1 MHEGMKATK
10 SSILSHFQ
18 FLSEPRIVRTVLIAG
33 GILFMLAGLA
43 INVWF
48 KEYLFPKELYFFVGI
63 VSVWVGMLSQSFPH
77 VKKHLYDYAF
87 VVFVLVYLSLL
98 FLTFTNKLSGG
109 LAIALL
115 IYQLLFSISF
125 RSLAEYT
132 IFAFASLLLFTT
144 CAILIFPPVP
154 QTYVFIGFMVM
165 VTLFGGIHI
174 WMKLRNVSAEDTEGS
189 QVLEDVL
196 DNSIFAIFLLDQA
209 CTEILYQ
216 NKIASHFLQRIFAQ
230 SAISSQQLFNFLG
243 LDTAYITR
251 MFRLAEPNL
260 QEKSYFTHTNDEGQS
275 IELEFYISQISTN
288 GISNLLLKIRDITDI
303 KRQERRLT
311 RSISVNESLLSAIPD
326 VLITINS
333 KGNIQAVRASEESQN
348 RLPLNEFS
356 GQHFSALT
364 QKVMS
369 ATKQK
374 EVDQLIASVR
384 QEVKVA
390 QMEFMTLHE
399 KESRHY
405 DLRLVRLEDQD
416 ETLAIIRDITDT
428 RQVELALQQS
438 ELNYREIFNTGTD
451 GIMVLKPDN
460 LDLIDINQVGCD
472 MLGFSREEMHRIV
485 IPSLCH
491 KPSQDAFATFLSKTV
506 QGDNSRMECLLI
518 KKNGTLLESEVTA
531 KLAILKGG
539 FQLIVTFV
547 DITERVAF
555 LRKIKAQA
563 LLVENV
569 SEAIISTSSDFTILS
584 WNPAAENIYGWSAQE
599 AIGKNL
605 EELLPS
611 RYVTQSRDEAHQH
624 LFQQGNWNG
633 EMIQK
638 HRSGKQVYIQTSAT
652 VISGTPDQQESI
664 VVLSRNITEQK
675 VREQQLRKSEQKFKE
690 LFNSSPEAIFVNN
703 LDGIILD
710 ANPAACALHKS
721 SGKEL
726 IGKNITDLAPPRH
739 REALAGAYTTMIMGQ
754 LNYLESYFLDNEEN
768 VISVEIRASRF
779 DLEGA
784 PAMILHVSD
793 INQRKEA
800 EEQLRMFR
808 TLINQSSDAIFV
820 LEEETGNLIDFNEQM
835 PVSLGYTL
843 DEMHQLRLS
852 DLSPT
857 SIDNSIPSYVLE
869 EVRQL
874 GSAIYMTRYMR
885 KDGST
890 FPVEVNLGAVQ
901 VGQKSYLVGI
911 ARDITDRLHQEDAL
925 KQSEQKYRTLVEK
938 MNEGLI
944 LTDNDETILFVNN
957 RLCEILGRDKKELLG
972 YRSYEVL
979 GSGEA
984 SQIIKNKTALRLKG
998 ISDQYELQL
1007 QHKNG
1012 DTIWVLVAGAPYID
1026 SNGDAIGTIAIITD
1040 ITDRKSTEIKLQE
1053 KNNELD
1059 AFVYKASHDL
1069 KGPLASIIGVT
1080 NIARD
1085 EVKLPEA
1092 TRYFDLIS
1100 KSTERLDNILSELLD
1115 VTRIN
1120 KAQLNYEPI
1129 NIPFIIDDI
1138 INSLKHLPKSQHI
1151 DFQKDI
1157 HINNGFQSDKKL
1169 LTSILQNLI
1178 VNSINYHDPKAQPPV
1193 VRVSVKE
1200 KFKNKIEFQVSDNG
1214 QGIPTRMQQ
1223 KVFEMFYRGNTQSK
1237 GSGLGLYIVKNSIE
1251 KLQGSCELQ
1260 SEPGSGT
1267 TFSFVLPNSH
1277 T

>member
-1 MHEGMKATK
+1 MQTAK

-18 FLSEPRIVRTVLIAG
+18 FFSEPRIVRTVLIVG
-33 GILFMLAGLA
+33 GIFFMLSGLA
-43 INVWF
+43 VNMWF
-48 KEYLFPKELYFFVGI
+48 KEFLFPKELYFSVGI
-63 VSVWVGMLSQSFPH
+63 IAVWVGILSQIFPH
-77 VKKHLYDYAF
+77 VKKHLYDYSF

-109 LAIALL
+109 LAISLL
-115 IYQLLFSISF
+115 VYQLLFSISF

-132 IFAFASLLLFTT
+132 IFAFASMLLFIT

-154 QTYVFIGFMVM
+154 QTYVFISFMIL
-165 VTLFGGIHI
+165 VTLTGGIQI
-174 WMKLRNVSAEDTEGS
+174 WIKLKNGKELETESS
-189 QVLEDVL
+189 QILEDVL
-196 DNSIFAIFLLDQA
+196 DNSIFAIFLVDQE

-216 NKIASHFLQRIFAQ
+216 NKTAGLFSNQIFGISKI
-230 SAISSQQLFNFLG
+230 SAQQLFNFLG
-243 LDTAYITR
+243 LDITYITR

-260 QEKSYFTHTNDEGQS
+260 KEKSYFTHTNEEGQS
-275 IELEFYISQISTN
+275 IELEFYISQISTQ
-288 GISNLLLKIRDITDI
+288 GSSNLLLKIRDITDI

-326 VLITINS
+326 ILITINGEG
-333 KGNIQAVRASEESQN
+333 KIQAVRASQESQEK
-348 RLPLNEFS
+348 LPLEEFR
-356 GQHFSALT
+356 GKHFSSLS
-364 QKVMS
+364 QRVMS
-369 ATKQK
+369 TTKQK
-374 EVDQLIASVR
+374 EVEKLLSLIKT
-384 QEVKVA
+384 EGKVG
-390 QMEFMTLHE
+390 QMEFMTVQNHE
-399 KESRHY
+399 NRHL
-405 DLRLVRLEDQD
+405 DLRLVQLKDQN

-451 GIMVLKPDN
+451 GIMILKPDN
-460 LDLIDINQVGCD
+460 LDLVDINQVGCD

-491 KPSQDAFATFLSKTV
+491 KPSQEAFTQFLNKTV

-518 KKNGTLLESEVTA
+518 KKNGSLLEAEVTA
-531 KLAILKGG
+531 KLTTLKGS
-539 FQLIVTFV
+539 FQLMLTFV
-547 DITERVAF
+547 DITERVSF

-563 LLVENV
+563 MLVENV
-569 SEAIISTSSDFTILS
+569 SEAIISIQPDFTILS
-584 WNPAAENIYGWSAQE
+584 WNPAAENIYGWSAKE

-605 EELLPS
+605 EELIPS
-611 RYVTQSRDEAHQH
+611 KYVTQTRNDAHKH
-624 LFQQGNWNG
+624 LFGFGFWNG
-633 EMIQK
+633 ETIQK
-638 HRSGKQVYIQTSAT
+638 HKSGRQLYIQTSAT
-652 VISGTPDQQESI
+652 LISGTQDQQASI
-664 VVLSRNITEQK
+664 VVLNRNITEQK

-690 LFNSSPEAIFVNN
+690 LFNSSPEAIFVND

-721 SGKEL
+721 SAREL
-726 IGKNITDLAPPRH
+726 IGKNITDLTPTRH

-754 LNYLESYFLDNEEN
+754 LNYLESYFLDNEKN

-779 DLEGA
+779 DLEGS
-784 PAMILHVSD
+784 PAMILHISD

-874 GSAIYMTRYMR
+874 GSAIYMTRYIR

-911 ARDITDRLHQEDAL
+911 ARDITDRLHQEEAL
-925 KQSEQKYRTLVEK
+925 RQSEQKYRTLVEK

-979 GSGEA
+979 GSNEA
-984 SQIIKNKTALRLKG
+984 SQTIKNKSALRLKG
-998 ISDQYELQL
+998 LSDQYELQL

-1040 ITDRKSTEIKLQE
+1040 ITDRKATELKLQE

-1085 EVKLPEA
+1085 EVQVPEA

-1129 NIPFIIDDI
+1129 NVPFIIDDI
-1138 INSLKHLPKSQHI
+1138 INSLKHLPKSQYI
-1151 DFQKDI
+1151 DFQKEI
-1157 HINNGFQSDKKL
+1157 HISNGFQSDKKL

-1178 VNSINYHDPKAQPPV
+1178 VNSINYHNPQAQPPV

-1200 KFKNKIEFQVSDNG
+1200 KFQNKIEFQVSDNG

-1267 TFSFVLPNSH
+1267 TFSFILPK
-1277 T
+1277 